1 MEQKANI
8 ASVVLII
15 ALIAS
20 YFFFQNKIETLES
33 QLSSTAE
40 SQLSST
46 AADSGSEVVPS
57 SSYIASDSSPLQ
69 SQLDDLN
76 NQLITTRSELQ
87 SVQQKLILST
97 SKTQVLIDEVAQMKD
112 ARPEVQNLKTKLA
125 ATEDKLE
132 SEGKIAQVSQ
142 EKYDSLAN
150 ALAEQNLKVAV
161 RNTNRIKNL
170 KETTSAASITAAVV
184 PLLSIATLIDYTRN
198 EIKNYC
204 NDVEDIIALENQ
216 EFGGVKS
223 IVGDV
228 MDRFAAQC
236 R

>member
-33 QLSSTAE
+33 QLSTTVTDAV
-40 SQLSST
+40 
-46 AADSGSEVVPS
+46 ADSGSEVVQS
-57 SSYIASDSSPLQ
+57 SSYVSSDSSSLQ

-112 ARPEVQNLKTKLA
+112 ARPEVQDLKTQLA
-125 ATEDKLE
+125 ATEEKLE
-132 SEGKIAQVSQ
+132 SEGKVAQVSQ
-142 EKYDSLAN
+142 EKYDSLAS

-184 PLLSIATLIDYTRN
+184 PLLSIATLVDYTRN

-216 EFGGVKS
+216 EFGGAKS

-228 MDRFAAQC
+228 MDRFEAQC